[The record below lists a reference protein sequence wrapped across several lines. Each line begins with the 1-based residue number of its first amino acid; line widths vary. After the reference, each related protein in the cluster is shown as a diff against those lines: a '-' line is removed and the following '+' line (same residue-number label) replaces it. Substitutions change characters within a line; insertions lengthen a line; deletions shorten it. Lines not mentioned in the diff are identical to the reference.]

1 MRETKHRQAS
11 IRHSRERGFAMAF
24 VFVLVALLLL
34 IAILIITGAFNANNQ
49 AQAVGV
55 KYGVLNSAEAAA
67 NLALNRL
74 AENPSEPEGCVTGTL
89 NGASYRSCLAKNNL
103 LSGAG
108 IMSTDFANGQPLFVP
123 AHSGYIYGE
132 ATSNGNRRAYVE
144 AIAQPAPPLAMPPGA
159 VNAAQNVN
167 DMTSMPIQ
175 QDPLHTNDADIHANN
190 NITVGGGS
198 PSPVQGSTF
207 AVGTDSLPGWNAV
220 KNSGYSATGFP
231 NATQIAESAQTA
243 KAIAQTGASMS
254 GAVFSATTTAYT
266 GNLYV
271 NGDVNINSA
280 SVTLGS
286 GSDVYINGNLC
297 ISGTGSLVNTDG
309 SQGILVV
316 SGVVSSAGSGGYQVP
331 FGNNTLMLVLANDPG
346 SINPCGVSATDAVSL
361 SPASGT
367 ESVGT
372 VYAASG
378 SVNITGN
385 GLLQGAF
392 DAGNNVDLSGLAG
405 SALQYDA
412 KQAQTTLAT
421 GTMTY
426 TAYNQD

>member
-1 MRETKHRQAS
+1 MRETDRRYCPQGRTRQ
-11 IRHSRERGFAMAF
+11 RGFAMAF

-67 NLALNRL
+67 NLALNQL
-74 AENPSEPEGCVTGTL
+74 AENPSEPAGCVMGSL
-89 NGASYRSCLAKNNL
+89 NGASYRSCLAYNNL
-103 LSGAG
+103 LSGSG
-108 IMSTDFANGQPLFVP
+108 VMSTDYANGQPLFVP
-123 AHSGYIYGE
+123 PHSGYIYGE
-132 ATSNGNRRAYVE
+132 ATSNGNRKAYVE
-144 AIAQPAPPLAMPPGA
+144 AIAQPAPPLPMPPGA

-207 AVGTDSLPGWNAV
+207 AVGTDSLPGWNTV
-220 KNSGYSATGFP
+220 ENSGYSATGFP
-231 NATQIAESAQTA
+231 NATQIAEAAQTA
-243 KAIAQTGASMS
+243 KAIAQTGASMT
-254 GAVFSATTTAYT
+254 GAAFSATTATYT

-280 SVTLGS
+280 AVTLGS
-286 GSDVYINGNLC
+286 GNDVYINGNLC

-316 SGVVSSAGSGGYQVP
+316 NGVVSSTGTGGYVVP
-331 FGNNTLMLVLANDPG
+331 LGNNTLMLVLANDPG
-346 SINPCGVSATDAVSL
+346 SINPCGVSATDAISL
-361 SPASGT
+361 APAGGT

-372 VYAASG
+372 VYASSG
-378 SVNITGN
+378 SVCVTGN

>member
-1 MRETKHRQAS
+1 
-11 IRHSRERGFAMAF
+11 MAF

-74 AENPSEPEGCVTGTL
+74 AENPSEPTGCVTGSL
-89 NGASYRSCLAKNNL
+89 NGASYRSCLAYNNL
-103 LSGAG
+103 LSGSGA
-108 IMSTDFANGQPLFVP
+108 MSTDYANGQPLFVP

-132 ATSNGNRRAYVE
+132 ATANGNRKAYVE
-144 AIAQPAPPLAMPPGA
+144 AIAQPAPPLTLPPGA

-167 DMTSMPIQ
+167 DITSMPIQ
-175 QDPLHTNDADIHANN
+175 QDPLHVNDADIHANN
-190 NITVGGGS
+190 NITVGGAA
-198 PSPVQGSTF
+198 SPVQGSTY
-207 AVGTDSLPGWNAV
+207 AVGTDALPGWNKV
-220 KNSGYSATGFP
+220 MNSGSSAAGFP
-231 NATQIAESAQTA
+231 NATQIAESSQTA
-243 KAIAQTGASMS
+243 KAIAQTGGSMTGS
-254 GAVFSATTTAYT
+254 VFSATTTSYT

-280 SVTLGS
+280 TVTLAS
-286 GSDVYINGNLC
+286 GNDVFINGNLC

-316 SGVVSSAGSGGYQVP
+316 TGVVSSSGTGGYLVP
-331 FGNNTLMLVLANDPG
+331 VGNNTLMLVLGNDPG
-346 SINPCGVSATDAVSL
+346 SINPCGVSSTDAVSL

-378 SVNITGN
+378 SVSITGA
-385 GLLQGAF
+385 GLLQGAL
-392 DAGNNVDLSGLAG
+392 DAGTNVDLAGLAG

-412 KQAQTTLAT
+412 KQAQTTMAT